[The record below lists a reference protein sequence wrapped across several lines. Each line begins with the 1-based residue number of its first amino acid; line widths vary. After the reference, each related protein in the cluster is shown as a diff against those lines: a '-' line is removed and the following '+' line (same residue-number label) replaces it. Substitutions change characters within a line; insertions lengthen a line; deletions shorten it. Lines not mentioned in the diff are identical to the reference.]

1 MNATRSEALLS
12 KPFARLLATLVACIC
27 AAASAQSID
36 DAGIRAGRVRSDFP
50 AGVGTATSP
59 LSLNYTLPTPE
70 GCLYS
75 ADSSFAAC
83 AGRAGLPN
91 LPDGQPVWAGGLQTR
106 EACGGSTTRIGD
118 SWIGCIAY
126 DTSPY
131 FALNNPG
138 SQYWVVIAND
148 EPSFDHCNA
157 GPPGLSHP
165 IASATATPGPLYGVD
180 MLSTSG
186 SPNKRLRITLSLSNK
201 DFFCS
206 DVSQYVY
213 TIPFLSVGAQ
223 HGRGNAGPVATISR
237 NGSARGTIVF
247 DAGISRLVPLGC
259 RTGTGSI
266 CNSNSLGVHA
276 GIYGIAHWGG
286 VPHMLFV
293 DFYGVGVQDYEMYAP
308 GESKWNW
315 PVQDSFYYP
324 GAEVISM
331 VAGTQLSTY
340 CGIDLPRYT
349 TDLARHRYAV
359 DFGKLFACA
368 NSLGLVSPP
377 MPAGDI
383 ALDGIH
389 WYIEGVATL
398 GTLANDISGAETAIF
413 VQGFD

>member
-1 MNATRSEALLS
+1 MIATRSAVPPK
-12 KPFARLLATLVACIC
+12 KPHAWLLAALAACLGG
-27 AAASAQSID
+27 AATAQSID

-50 AGVGTATSP
+50 AGVGTAASP
-59 LSLNYTLPTPE
+59 LGLNFTLPTPE
-70 GCLYS
+70 GCLFD
-75 ADSSFAAC
+75 AASSFAAC
-83 AGRAGLPN
+83 PGRAGLPN
-91 LPDGQPVWAGGLQTR
+91 LPNGQPVWAGALETR

-138 SQYWVVIAND
+138 SQYWVVIGND
-148 EPSFDHCNA
+148 EPSFDHCNP

-165 IASATATPGPLYGVD
+165 IASATATPGPLFGLDV
-180 MLSTSG
+180 LSTGG
-186 SPNKRLRITLSLSNK
+186 SPNKRLRITLNLANK
-201 DFFCS
+201 NFFCD
-206 DVSQYVY
+206 DVGHYVY
-213 TIPFLSVGAQ
+213 TIPFVSVGAQ
-223 HGRGNAGPVATISR
+223 HGKGNAGPVATISR
-237 NGSARGTIVF
+237 SGSPRGTIVF
-247 DAGISRLVPLGC
+247 DAGISSLAPLGC

-266 CNSNSLGVHA
+266 CNSDSLGVHA
-276 GIYGIAHWGG
+276 GIYGIARWGG

-315 PVQDSFYYP
+315 PIQDSFYYP
-324 GAEVISM
+324 GAEIISM
-331 VAGTQLSTY
+331 VAGMQLSTY

-349 TDLARHRYAV
+349 TNLAQHRYAV

-368 NSLGLVSPP
+368 DSLGLVSPP

-398 GTLANDISGAETAIF
+398 GSLANDIAHAETAIF

>member
-1 MNATRSEALLS
+1 MIATRSAVPVS
-12 KPFARLLATLVACIC
+12 KPLAWL
-27 AAASAQSID
+27 AAAFVAGIGTAGAQSID
-36 DAGIRAGRVRSDFP
+36 DAGIRAARIRSDFP
-50 AGVGTATSP
+50 AGVGTAAAP
-59 LSLNYTLPTPE
+59 LSLDYTLPTPE
-70 GCLYS
+70 GCLFNA
-75 ADSSFAAC
+75 ADSFAAC
-83 AGRAGLPN
+83 PGRAGLPN
-91 LPDGQPVWAGGLQTR
+91 LPNGQPVWAGGLQTR

-131 FALNNPG
+131 FALNNPA
-138 SQYWVVIAND
+138 SEYWVVVAND

-165 IASATATPGPLYGVD
+165 IASATATPGPLYGLDV
-180 MLSTSG
+180 LATG
-186 SPNKRLRITLSLSNK
+186 ASPEKRFRVTLNLGNKN
-201 DFFCS
+201 FFCN
-206 DVSQYVY
+206 DTGQYQY
-213 TIPFLSVGAQ
+213 TIPFLSIGAQ

-237 NGSARGTIVF
+237 SGSARGTIVF
-247 DAGISRLVPLGC
+247 DAGLSSLVPLGC

-266 CNSNSLGVHA
+266 CNASSLGVHA

-286 VPHMLFV
+286 VPHLLFV
-293 DFYGVGVQDYEMYAP
+293 DFYGVGVQDYERYAP

-315 PVQDSFYYP
+315 PIEDSFYYP

-340 CGIDLPRYT
+340 CGIDLARYT
-349 TDLARHRYAV
+349 TDLAQHHYAI
-359 DFGKLFACA
+359 DFGRLFACA
-368 NSLGLVSPP
+368 NDLGLVSPP

-398 GTLANDISGAETAIF
+398 GALANDVSHIETAIF
-413 VQGFD
+413 RQGFD